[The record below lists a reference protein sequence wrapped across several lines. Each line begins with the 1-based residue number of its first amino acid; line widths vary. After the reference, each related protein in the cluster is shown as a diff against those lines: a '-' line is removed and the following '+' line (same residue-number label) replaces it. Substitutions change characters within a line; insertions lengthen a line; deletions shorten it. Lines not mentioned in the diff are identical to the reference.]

1 MVRNDSSE
9 LERRL
14 GRIYDEPSNVCAE
27 GGEVMLDGPD
37 GIAVSMTAD
46 AAEATA
52 QRLLKAALEARDQLT
67 GQASPNTAR

>member
-1 MVRNDSSE
+1 M
-9 LERRL
+9 ERRL
-14 GRIYDEPSNVCAE
+14 GRIYDEPSKVCAE

-67 GQASPNTAR
+67 SQARQDTAR